1 MLEPFSFS
9 SAYPITQMKGSQDR
23 ITSCT
28 TTQFDG
34 VISVIDP
41 DSSWVARWQ
50 RTGPFELSLRSCAK
64 RSRTNFS
71 EICPWDICCSRYW
84 THTRRCWARTRAK
97 KYQISSSRSNWPGLG
112 TARALELA
120 TKPSPPTFDTR
131 SIISSLCTLL
141 GMCRKI
147 RCDVSHM

>member
-1 MLEPFSFS
+1 MLKFLSFN

-41 DSSWVARWQ
+41 DNSWVARWQ
-50 RTGPFELSLRSCAK
+50 RTGPFVFFFSFLCKALTYKFQRNMSVGYMLFALLDAYQKTLSSNLK
-64 RSRTNFS
+64 E
-71 EICPWDICCSRYW
+71 EISNIALEIKL
-84 THTRRCWARTRAK
+84 TRIRDASAF
-97 KYQISSSRSNWPGLG
+97 
-112 TARALELA
+112 ELA
-120 TKPSPPTFDTR
+120 TKLHLRHPVLTLS
-131 SIISSLCTLL
+131 CTLL

-147 RCDVSHM
+147 